1 MLSFRATDLWRDH
14 PLGEDMSNRNPAIE
28 AILLMDSCTTSIAV
42 RDQNLSSFWNKLYK
56 LEEYYLSMH
65 AGAR

>member
-1 MLSFRATDLWRDH
+1 
-14 PLGEDMSNRNPAIE
+14 MSNRNPAIE